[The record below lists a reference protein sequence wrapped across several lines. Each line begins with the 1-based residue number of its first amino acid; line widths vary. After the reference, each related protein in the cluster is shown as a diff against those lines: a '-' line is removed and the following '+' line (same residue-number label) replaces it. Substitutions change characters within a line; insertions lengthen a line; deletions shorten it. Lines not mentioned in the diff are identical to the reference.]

1 METKKMKKRSFTL
14 IELLVVIAII
24 AILAAILMP
33 ALSSARERGKNAK
46 CISNQKGIYGLFLIY
61 TDVNNCFP
69 DTKGD
74 TPPVPWAYQISGGQ
88 KNIVVSGFW
97 GCPSAQVQLN
107 IKDNTEMMRT
117 MRRNYTTVATL
128 GVDIKKPEKIKRP
141 AITPVVVDSGKD
153 QSMWS
158 LSGWDDMNNA
168 SKEFIRYNHADKCNV
183 VWLDG
188 HAEQEIPERKI
199 LFNRSMQPKNLIIN
213 KREY

>member
-1 METKKMKKRSFTL
+1 MDKTKFTL

-33 ALSSARERGKNAK
+33 ALSSARERGKSAK
-46 CISNQKGIYGLFLIY
+46 CIANQKSIYALYALY
-61 TDVNNCFP
+61 TDVNGVFP

-74 TPPVPWAYQISGGQ
+74 TPPVPWSYQISGGQ
-88 KNIVVSGFW
+88 EKIIATGYWS
-97 GCPSAQVQLN
+97 CPNAGMELN
-107 IKDNTEMMRT
+107 IKDSTELMKT
-117 MRRNYTTVATL
+117 MRRNYTTPATL

-153 QSMWS
+153 QTMWS
-158 LSGWDDMNNA
+158 LSGWDSMTGT
-168 SKEFIRYNHADKCNV
+168 KEYIRYAHNDKCNV

-188 HAEQEIPERKI
+188 HAEPEIPERKI
-199 LFNRSMQPKNLIIN
+199 LFNRSMQPKNLAVN